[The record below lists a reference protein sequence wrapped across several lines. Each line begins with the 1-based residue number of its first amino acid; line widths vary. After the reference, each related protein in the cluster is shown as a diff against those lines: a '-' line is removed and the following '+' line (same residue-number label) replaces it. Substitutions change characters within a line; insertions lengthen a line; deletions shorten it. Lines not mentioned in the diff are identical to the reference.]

1 MTTLASL
8 LASVFTYTMRPDQLA
23 RTQQAI
29 TNAII
34 KEHAE
39 LDYIEDLVLNS
50 PISLTQTSPNLFRY
64 SESLVTLGIY
74 PQCRKILMIKEI
86 PSNIYQDFGTF
97 FGDYGTLVFNR
108 TKASDIIDNYYAERR
123 NYYSQIG
130 QTINLVA
137 DREVDNIGILY
148 YSTPVVDWTATIPY
162 VDWIAD
168 EFPNLYI
175 YAAAAEVFKVIG
187 KDQEFKVM
195 QQLVA
200 ETRMAVIKSKI
211 NEDT

>member
-8 LASVFTYTMRPDQLA
+8 LASVFTYTMRPDQIA
-23 RTQQAI
+23 RTQQAL

-34 KEHAE
+34 KEHSE
-39 LDYIEDLVLNS
+39 LDYVEDLALQS
-50 PISLTQTSPNLFRY
+50 PISLTQNSPNLFRY
-64 SESLVTLGIY
+64 SVSLVSAGLY
-74 PQCRKILMIKEI
+74 PACRKILMIKEI
-86 PSNIYQDFGTF
+86 PAHTYQDFGTF

-130 QTINLVA
+130 QVINLVA
-137 DREVDNIGILY
+137 DREVDNVGILY
-148 YSTPVVDWTATIPY
+148 YATPVVDWSGGIPY

-168 EFPNLYI
+168 QFPNLYI

-187 KDQEFKVM
+187 KDQQMKAM
-195 QQLVA
+195 LQLVA